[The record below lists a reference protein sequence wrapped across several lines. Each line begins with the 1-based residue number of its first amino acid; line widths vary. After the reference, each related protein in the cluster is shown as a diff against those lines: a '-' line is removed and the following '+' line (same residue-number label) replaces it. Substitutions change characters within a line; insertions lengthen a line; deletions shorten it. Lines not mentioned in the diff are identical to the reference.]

1 MHDFQIKISNQQQK
15 DLLLHQSLSQ
25 EQINQIMHP
34 LKACSRKPKSNSRSA
49 TVEQEKLIVE
59 YFQERNLKVG
69 YQRMNMMINRK
80 RMITGIEQEKDL
92 KEIEILKNLTLP
104 KLR

>member
-1 MHDFQIKISNQQQK
+1 MHDFDNKIDNHLQK
-15 DLLLHQSLSQ
+15 DLLLNQSLSQ

-49 TVEQEKLIVE
+49 TGEEEKLIVE

-80 RMITGIEQEKDL
+80 RMITGTEKEEDL
-92 KEIEILKNLTLP
+92 REIKILKNLTFS